1 MWHTMYSTSYDVMLL
16 CHCGNVHCGNV
27 VFPVIAL
34 FVSAYTCLLSANN
47 SLRAYYLLL
56 EAAIVANT
64 RQAVPGVSQGRRS
77 SS

>member
-1 MWHTMYSTSYDVMLL
+1 MWHTIYSTSYDVMLL
-16 CHCGNVHCGNV
+16 CHCGNVHCGNVHCGNV

-64 RQAVPGVSQGRRS
+64 RQAVE
-77 SS
+77 